1 MEYFNK
7 NLFSNPIDETYAF
20 IKLQEEEHTLTIT
33 LDRAKK
39 KNAIHP
45 KMIDELA
52 FALQYAKMSKH
63 IWAIVI
69 AAEGNVFCAGA
80 DLKAFMGMLGE
91 FESSIP
97 KAEKEVLLG
106 DLFNQVHKP
115 VIAKIE
121 GDVYAG
127 GFFFLA
133 GSTYVVANENV
144 KLGLPEV
151 KRGLYP
157 FQVMAA
163 LLQVMPKRKVVDWC
177 IRGYN
182 LPVRDAMD
190 FGLVTHLATTENIDS
205 IVDGLIADLSENSPS
220 AIRLGLESLDAIQNS
235 ESKHKYLMEMLQ
247 KTVASKDGQEGL
259 TAFREKR
266 KPIWTGE

>member
-7 NLFSNPIDETYAF
+7 SLFENPLNETYAF
-20 IKLQEEEHTLTIT
+20 IKLQEDNHTLTIT
-33 LDRAKK
+33 LDRAAK

-45 KMIDELA
+45 KMVDELA

-63 IWAIVI
+63 IWVIVI

-80 DLKAFMGMLGE
+80 DLKAFLGMLGE
-91 FESSIP
+91 FESTIP
-97 KAEKEVLLG
+97 SAEKEVLLG
-106 DLFNQVHKP
+106 NLFNQVHKP

-157 FQVMAA
+157 FQVMEA

-182 LPVRDAMD
+182 LPVQDAVD
-190 FGLVTHLATTENIDS
+190 FGLVTHLTTAENIDS
-205 IVDGLIADLSENSPS
+205 MVEDLIAELSENSPS
-220 AIRLGLESLDAIQNS
+220 AIRLGLEALDTIQNS

-259 TAFREKR
+259 KAFREKR
-266 KPIWTGE
+266 KPVWTGE